1 MKWPIKRKTNQ
12 PSRKMRKIPY
22 DVYVQHVGLV
32 GLGGSGKTV
41 FLTSLIDHIR
51 LDGFKRSGVTLTN
64 FTPHEKNNKIGRP
77 FPYKLYRACI
87 ADNCTWP
94 AKTGEV
100 LSYGFDFRRSDW
112 SCPIRLHFYDLPGE
126 RIADAA
132 MYGRTYAKWSMFT
145 LGALADNT
153 CVASKISEYED
164 SCRTATNTAQDI
176 VKAYKLILGSL
187 AEKYRALIT
196 PSTYMLGLDG
206 KMLEDATP
214 EIWAAQRVVG
224 VDANSQFAPLPPEVL
239 RDRPDLAKEFEMA
252 YGSYGK
258 RIVKP
263 LFSRLRRCQQLLVL
277 VDIPGLLSA
286 STDRHNDAVAII
298 EDLFK
303 SCKPGQ
309 SWVGRYWDILVP
321 HRWEKK
327 GIKRL
332 ALVATKSDIIR
343 RQDADRLKDLARE
356 MAGRQLNDLK
366 IKGVKSDIF
375 TCASVLCTEKD
386 DAEDHLRGYCVY
398 DEEGN
403 GLPPPGKPGAK
414 MRSYKVDSLPQSWP
428 RNWEPEFYHFPE
440 VYPLM
445 PVNYGKA
452 TEQEGLWDILS
463 FICGGGSHDS

>member
-1 MKWPIKRKTNQ
+1 MKWPFKRKTNQ
-12 PSRKMRKIPY
+12 PRRKMRKLPY
-22 DVYVQHVGLV
+22 DIYQQHIGLV

-87 ADNCTWP
+87 ADECTWP

-100 LSYGFDFRRSDW
+100 LSYGCDFRRSDW

-132 MYGRTYAKWSMFT
+132 MYSRSFSEWSQHT
-145 LGALADNT
+145 LDALANNAH
-153 CVASKISEYED
+153 VACDLSKYVEF
-164 SCRTATNTAQDI
+164 CCTVTNTAQDI

-187 AEKYRALIT
+187 VNEYSALIT
-196 PSTYMLGLDG
+196 PSTFLLDLDG
-206 KMLEDATP
+206 TMLESAKP

-239 RDRPDLAKEFEMA
+239 KDRPDLAKEFEMA
-252 YGSYGK
+252 YRSYGK

-263 LFSRLRRCQQLLVL
+263 VFSRLRKCQQLLVL

-286 STDRHNDAVAII
+286 STYRFNDAVTLI
-298 EDLFK
+298 EDMFQ
-303 SCKPGQ
+303 SCKPGNPL
-309 SWVGRYWDILVP
+309 WVELWDIMMP
-321 HRWEKK
+321 HRLEKK
-327 GIKRL
+327 CIKRL
-332 ALVATKSDIIR
+332 ALVATKSDIIQR
-343 RQDADRLKDLARE
+343 KDADRLKHLARE
-356 MAGRQLNDLK
+356 MVGRQLNDLK
-366 IKGVKSDIF
+366 TNRVKSGIF
-375 TCASVLCTEKD
+375 TCASVLCTETGE
-386 DAEDHLRGYCVY
+386 AEDQLRGYCLF

-403 GLPPPGKPGAK
+403 NLPSPLRSGAN
-414 MRSYKVDSLPQSWP
+414 MRSYHVDSLPPSWP
-428 RNWEPEFYHFPE
+428 KHWKPGDHTFPE

-452 TEQEGLWDILS
+452 PEQEGLWDILS
-463 FICGGGSHDS
+463 FICGGGPHDN